1 MAKLSW
7 LKADLHVHTVLSP
20 CGELDMGPKG
30 IVTVAA
36 ERNLDLIGIT
46 DHNAW
51 ANVAAVT
58 EVAKSYGITVLPGM
72 EVQTAE
78 EVHVLCFF
86 PTLDQLAVVGQQI
99 YSRLPAIPNKPAIF
113 GDQIIVD
120 AEENIVAFEDRM
132 LLNSVE
138 LTLEEVRDLTCRHG
152 GIIIPAH
159 VDRPAFS
166 LIANLGFV
174 PPDLKPAALEISAH
188 VDEKTALERFPM
200 LEGYTLVTSS
210 DAHRL
215 EDIKTPRS
223 TFFRVAAPTLTE
235 IAWACA
241 GHGNRKVVIASEDTI
256 F

>member
-1 MAKLSW
+1 MVRLNW

-20 CGELDMGPKG
+20 CAELDMGPQG
-30 IVTVAA
+30 LVTAA
-36 ERNLDLIGIT
+36 LNRGLNILGVT

-58 EVAKSYGITVLPGM
+58 ELAQPYGIGVLPGI
-72 EVQTAE
+72 EVQTRE

-86 PTLDQLAVVGQQI
+86 PDLDQLAAAGEHI
-99 YSRLPAIPNKPAIF
+99 YASLPVIRNRADIF

-120 AEENIVAFEDRM
+120 AKENIVAFEERM

-138 LTLEEVRDLTCRHG
+138 LSLEQLRDLTCRHG

-174 PPDLKPAALEISAH
+174 PPDLKPAALEISTRL
-188 VDEKTALERFPM
+188 DEERARKRFPA

-210 DAHRL
+210 DAHCL
-215 EDIKTPRS
+215 GDFGTPRS
-223 TFFRVAAPTLTE
+223 TFFYVAAPTLAE
-235 IAWACA
+235 IALACA
-241 GHGNRKVVIASEDTI
+241 GRKNRKVVIASEGTI